1 MSDRERRHLDAKIEA
16 VANAFGMDVSVGF
29 DYSLHAWKAWVGNS
43 LAADI
48 YCPHKALA
56 NASKK
61 ARQLRDAE
69 DVARYTDFEE
79 QCN

>member
-16 VANAFGMDVSVGF
+16 VANAFGF

-43 LAADI
+43 LATDI